1 MSKVEV
7 YYARERALPEGDLP
21 VWEYVVEQGDGQ
33 VVLAGYCAGWEEY
46 TLDELNKK
54 HGTYYGKGLFEQQE
68 ARRKWQQK
76 YHLDG
81 HLTREYA
88 QLCHREYR
96 LDQEISIAPLRAF
109 QREGSYSCG
118 VCSSPVTFLAEFVGG
133 QPQFYLCEEHATR
146 ECVALLFPVENS
158 PQRIVFY

>member
-1 MSKVEV
+1 VSKVEV
-7 YYARERALPEGDLP
+7 YYARERALPEGSHP
-21 VWEYVVEQGDGQ
+21 AWEYVVELGDGQ

-46 TLDELNKK
+46 TLDEFNKQ
-54 HGTYYGKGLFEQQE
+54 HGIYYGKGLFEQQE

-96 LDQEISIAPLRAF
+96 LDQELSLAPLPSLSFRGT
-109 QREGSYSCG
+109 RLCD
-118 VCSSPVTFLAEFVGG
+118 VCSEPATFLAEFVGG
-133 QPQFYLCEEHATR
+133 QPQFYLCEDHATR
-146 ECVALLFPVENS
+146 ECIELLFPTEAA
-158 PQRIVFY
+158 PQRVVFY